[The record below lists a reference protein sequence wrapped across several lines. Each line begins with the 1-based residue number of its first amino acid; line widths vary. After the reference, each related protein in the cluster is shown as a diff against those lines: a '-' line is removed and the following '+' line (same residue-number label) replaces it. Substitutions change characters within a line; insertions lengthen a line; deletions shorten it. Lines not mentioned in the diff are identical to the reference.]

1 MEIDINN
8 LTSFKINGSF
18 LKKIIEKILRKE
30 GKNDCSVSIA
40 LVDEKKIKEINKKYR
55 KREKVTDVLSFSYC
69 ESDGFCKDCM
79 LGEIIVC
86 PSQVKKEKKELT
98 EVLIHGVLHLLGYD
112 HEKNEKEA
120 KIMEK
125 KEKNYTT

>member
-8 LTSFKINGSF
+8 LTSFKVKVLP
-18 LKKIIEKILRKE
+18 LKKTVKKILKKE
-30 GKNDCSVSIA
+30 GKNDCNVSIA

-55 KREKVTDVLSFSYC
+55 KKEKVTDVLSFSYC

-79 LGEIIVC
+79 LGEIIIC

-112 HEKNEKEA
+112 HEKNKKETE
-120 KIMEK
+120 IMEK
-125 KEKNYTT
+125 KEKEYIA

>member
-18 LKKIIEKILRKE
+18 LKKTIEEILKKE
-30 GKNDCSVSIA
+30 GKNDYSVSIA

-55 KREKVTDVLSFSYC
+55 KKDEATDVLSFSYC
-69 ESDGFCKDCM
+69 ESDSFCKDCM
-79 LGEIIVC
+79 LGEIIIC
-86 PSQVKKEKKELT
+86 PSQVKKRKKELN

-112 HEKNEKEA
+112 HEKNKKEA

-125 KEKNYTT
+125 KEEEYIA